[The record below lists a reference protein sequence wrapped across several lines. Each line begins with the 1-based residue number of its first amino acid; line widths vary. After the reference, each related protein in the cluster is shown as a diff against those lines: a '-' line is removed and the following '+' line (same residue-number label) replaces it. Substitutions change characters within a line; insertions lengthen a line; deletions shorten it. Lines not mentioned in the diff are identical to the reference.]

1 MIKVTIYKTVN
12 YTLNYLRK
20 GHGKDQVVRT
30 NLHLFT
36 YFKNNNSYKIKIK
49 YYTFLVTIDEEI
61 CSEYMNIREG
71 ERRNNSQRGRR

>member
-1 MIKVTIYKTVN
+1 MVN

-61 CSEYMNIREG
+61 RSEYMNIQEG